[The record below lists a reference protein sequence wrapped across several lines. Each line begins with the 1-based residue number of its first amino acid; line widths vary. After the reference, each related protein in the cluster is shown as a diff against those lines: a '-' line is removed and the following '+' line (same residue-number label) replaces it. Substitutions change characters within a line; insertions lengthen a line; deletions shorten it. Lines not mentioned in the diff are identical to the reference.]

1 MREPRRAA
9 KPDPSAPAP
18 GTGDLAMAAWSRAYI
33 AAAVDGIIT
42 IDQRGTI
49 RSFNP
54 AAERLFGW
62 PEAEVLGRNVNVL
75 MPDPYR
81 REHDG
86 YLAAYRQ
93 SGKPRIIGIGREVTG
108 IRRDGTTFP
117 AHLSVC
123 EVATPEGL
131 LFAGT
136 VRDLSDLRRA
146 EDEASRARTL
156 AAIGEMSASIA
167 HEIKNPL
174 ASISAVLQNL
184 RARAE
189 TSAAARSLMDE
200 ALGQVRRLDARV
212 QDLLLFSRSWN
223 PRPRPVDLRAI
234 VERVVA
240 ATEGV
245 ALYAGVRFRVDAPPE
260 VPLVAD
266 RSMIE
271 QVFLNLFQNA
281 AEAMDGGGA
290 IRCAIERSP
299 SGITAA
305 VEDDGPGIPPET
317 RETLFRPFFTTK
329 KGGTG
334 LGLANCLKM
343 MEAHGGTI
351 SVEQA
356 APRGTRIVL
365 RFPRPL
371 EETAPGEERAR

>member
-1 MREPRRAA
+1 MREPTGAGQ
-9 KPDPSAPAP
+9 PGPSASDPED
-18 GTGDLAMAAWSRAYI
+18 GDRAMAAWSRAYF
-33 AAAVDGIIT
+33 AAAVDGIIS
-42 IDQRGTI
+42 IDERGAI

-62 PEAEVLGRNVNVL
+62 SQAEVLGRNVNVL

-86 YLAAYRQ
+86 YLAAYRE
-93 SGKPRIIGIGREVTG
+93 SGRPRIIGIGREVTG
-108 IRRDGTTFP
+108 LRRDGTTFP
-117 AHLSVC
+117 CHLSVC
-123 EVATPEGL
+123 EVATPDGV

-136 VRDLSDLRRA
+136 IRDLSDLRRV

-174 ASISAVLQNL
+174 AAISAVLQNL
-184 RARAE
+184 RDRPDTQEPSRA
-189 TSAAARSLMDE
+189 LMDE
-200 ALGQVRRLDARV
+200 ALAQVRRLDERV
-212 QDLLLFSRSWN
+212 HDLLLFSRSWN
-223 PRPRPVDLRAI
+223 PRRRPVDLRAI

-245 ALYAGVRFRVDAPPE
+245 ALYARVRFRVDAPPE

-266 RSMIE
+266 RSMLE
-271 QVFLNLFQNA
+271 QVLLNLFQNA
-281 AEAMDGGGA
+281 AEAMEGGGE

-329 KGGTG
+329 KAGTG

-351 SVEQA
+351 SVDA
-356 APRGTRIVL
+356 ARSRGTRIIL
-365 RFPRPL
+365 RFPRAL
-371 EETAPGEERAR
+371 ESTSPGA

>member
-1 MREPRRAA
+1 
-9 KPDPSAPAP
+9 
-18 GTGDLAMAAWSRAYI
+18 MAAWSRAYI

-42 IDQRGTI
+42 IDQRGTV

-62 PEAEVLGRNVNVL
+62 SEAEVLGRNVSVL

-86 YLAAYRQ
+86 YLAAYRR
-93 SGKPRIIGIGREVTG
+93 SGKPRIIGVGREVTG

-123 EVATPEGL
+123 EVATAEGL

-146 EDEASRARTL
+146 EGEASRARTL

-184 RARAE
+184 RSREEASSATRA
-189 TSAAARSLMDE
+189 LMDE

-212 QDLLLFSRSWN
+212 HDLLLFSRSWN

-245 ALYAGVRFRVDAPPE
+245 ALYAGVRFRVDAPPG

-266 RSMIE
+266 RSMLE
-271 QVFLNLFQNA
+271 QVFLNLFQNS
-281 AEAMDGGGA
+281 AEAMEGREGT
-290 IRCAIERSP
+290 IRCVIEQSP

-305 VEDDGPGIPPET
+305 IEDDGPGIPPDT

-351 SVEQA
+351 SVEPGS
-356 APRGTRIVL
+356 PRGTRIEL
-365 RFPRPL
+365 RFPRAIEATTPS
-371 EETAPGEERAR
+371 GEGA